1 MLATGLPASQGAPP
15 AVARRDMAEFTFGPY
30 SLSTDTSR
38 LTRDGAEVRLRPRA
52 FHALRVLL
60 AHVGAVVD
68 YETIIAEGWEGVHV
82 SRHTVD
88 VTLAEV
94 RRRLGEY
101 GRWIEH
107 RGKYGYALQVPLSDE
122 LVRQGWHFW
131 SQRTRA
137 GCERAIECFTRV
149 TADCSSNFRAFEG
162 LSASYLALAVFGM
175 RCPLTMYPRFLDAH
189 KRAVALTGLRPELRC
204 DRAFG
209 LHVFEHRPCEAEAEF
224 SRTLSQ
230 KPTLPSAYVRLGLLY
245 GATGRFDE
253 ALDTVARGLRV
264 DPLLGTLAAAEVLVQ
279 CWRRDFAT
287 AVLVGHRATE
297 LHPHLQTVRVNY
309 AQALQVAGR
318 LEEALAQYQIA
329 SIIAP
334 DVLWLRALE
343 GACLAALGRRDEAQT
358 ILVGLEA
365 RRHSEYVDAYHMA
378 LLRAALRRPREAVA
392 EIERAHAENSA
403 WLYALDVDPMFDALR
418 AEPGFRRLV
427 RRSRA
432 S

>member
-1 MLATGLPASQGAPP
+1 
-15 AVARRDMAEFTFGPY
+15 MADFIFGPY
-30 SLSTDTSR
+30 ALSTDAST

-60 AHVGAVVD
+60 SHVGSVVD
-68 YETIIAEGWEGVHV
+68 YDTIIAEGWEGVHV

-107 RGKYGYALQVPLSDE
+107 RGKYGYALQVPKSDE

-131 SQRTRA
+131 GQRTRA
-137 GCERAIECFTRV
+137 GCERAIDCFARV

-175 RCPLTMYPRFLDAH
+175 RCPVTMYPLFLEAH
-189 KRAVALTGLRPELRC
+189 KRAVALSGLRPELRC

-209 LHVFEHRPCEAEAEF
+209 MHVFEHRPCEAEAEF
-224 SRTLSQ
+224 LRTLAQRPALAS
-230 KPTLPSAYVRLGLLY
+230 TYVRLGLLY

-253 ALDTVARGLRV
+253 ALETLARGIRV
-264 DPLLGTLAAAEVLVQ
+264 DSLLPTLAAAEVLVH

-287 AVLVGHRATE
+287 AVDVGGRGVE

-309 AQALQVAGR
+309 AQALQFAGR
-318 LEEALAQYQIA
+318 LDEALAQYRIA
-329 SIIAP
+329 SIVAP
-334 DVLWLRALE
+334 DVPWLRALE
-343 GACLAALGRRDEAQT
+343 GACLAAMGRHDQAQAT
-358 ILVGLEA
+358 LVGLEA
-365 RRHSEYVDAYHMA
+365 LRRSEYVDAYYMA
-378 LLRAALRRPREAVA
+378 VFRASLRQPREAAA
-392 EIERAHAENSA
+392 ELERAHAENSA
-403 WLYALDVDPMFDALR
+403 WLYALDVDPVFDAVR
-418 AEPGFRRLV
+418 AETGVRQLR